1 MAFLFNLER
10 SAFTLDIERRG
21 CVAFNTSLNNI
32 TEKRTRL
39 RFMAV
44 RWWLGFLVCFSGAG
58 LANEWEASV
67 TTVLAGESRKH
78 FSSDMSGFYATRLF
92 SGGPLQEITYGPNG
106 DDYVTNEYLT
116 DFYFSIH
123 LAGAS
128 DVIAFVV
135 EGFPPTNRNARVFVN
150 ARGEKRRFVTDNGL
164 QDFASTKTYT
174 GPVKLSRDG
183 GVVANGAYF
192 CGPSCKGRV
201 DVWKLNSAGAYEQVV
216 NDKLISDDD
225 EIARKGYD
233 IAVSASRVASID
245 YPRSDETLVTTV
257 DFYDLVDGQ
266 LLTGPS
272 DSLTLAKAQFGEHD
286 SQFGMSMSDDGD
298 VVAITMKPTRDY
310 PATPSAYG
318 GVAVFRNISTCVL
331 ACGWVQKGQTIDPS
345 ASLAAYADWALD
357 PPRLSVALS
366 ANGDS
371 LALLNPAD
379 CYDDE
384 DDLITPCSEG
394 IITVWD
400 FDAPSVKWVER
411 QGDSLPIVLPLID
424 PDSQM
429 TRIKFNESAGLI
441 GTTLGRQDYGNSAQ
455 SLVRVS
461 LEEVSTG
468 GLPIWLLWRAS
479 Q

>member
-1 MAFLFNLER
+1 MSN
-10 SAFTLDIERRG
+10 
-21 CVAFNTSLNNI
+21 
-32 TEKRTRL
+32 
-39 RFMAV
+39 
-44 RWWLGFLVCFSGAG
+44 RWWLGLLMCFSGAG
-58 LANEWEASV
+58 LASDWDAKV

-78 FSSDMSGFYATRLF
+78 FSSDVSGFYATRSVAGNPAF
-92 SGGPLQEITYGPNG
+92 QEIAYGPHG
-106 DDYVTNEYLT
+106 DDYVTNY
-116 DFYFSIH
+116 YFTTRYRNID
-123 LAGAS
+123 LAGDS

-135 EGFPPTNRNARVFVN
+135 EDTPSSNYAARLYVN
-150 ARGEKRRFVTDNGL
+150 ARGVIRNFVTEDTSS
-164 QDFASTKTYT
+164 QAWAQTKAYI
-174 GPVKLSRDG
+174 GPLKLSRDG
-183 GVVANGAYF
+183 TVVVNSSF
-192 CGPSCKGRV
+192 VCGDGCKGQV
-201 DVWKLNSAGAYEQVV
+201 DVWKLNDAGEYEQVV
-216 NDKLISDDD
+216 KEKLISDEI
-225 EIARKGYD
+225 EIARIGYD
-233 IAVSASRVASID
+233 VAVSASRMASID
-245 YPRSDETLVTTV
+245 NPRSDETLVTTV

-272 DSLTLAKAQFGEHD
+272 DSLTLAKAQFGEHN

-298 VVAITMKPTRDY
+298 VVAITMNPTRDY

-461 LEEVSTG
+461 LEEVPTG
-468 GLPIWLLWRAS
+468 GLPIWLLWEAS

>member
-1 MAFLFNLER
+1 MGA
-10 SAFTLDIERRG
+10 
-21 CVAFNTSLNNI
+21 
-32 TEKRTRL
+32 KRTNNRSL
-39 RFMAV
+39 RE
-44 RWWLGFLVCFSGAG
+44 LGS
-58 LANEWEASV
+58 
-67 TTVLAGESRKH
+67 
-78 FSSDMSGFYATRLF
+78 
-92 SGGPLQEITYGPNG
+92 
-106 DDYVTNEYLT
+106 
-116 DFYFSIH
+116 
-123 LAGAS
+123 
-128 DVIAFVV
+128 
-135 EGFPPTNRNARVFVN
+135 
-150 ARGEKRRFVTDNGL
+150 
-164 QDFASTKTYT
+164 
-174 GPVKLSRDG
+174 
-183 GVVANGAYF
+183 
-192 CGPSCKGRV
+192 
-201 DVWKLNSAGAYEQVV
+201 
-216 NDKLISDDD
+216 
-225 EIARKGYD
+225 
-233 IAVSASRVASID
+233 
-245 YPRSDETLVTTV
+245 
-257 DFYDLVDGQ
+257 
-266 LLTGPS
+266 
-272 DSLTLAKAQFGEHD
+272 
-286 SQFGMSMSDDGD
+286 
-298 VVAITMKPTRDY
+298 
-310 PATPSAYG
+310 
-318 GVAVFRNISTCVL
+318 
-331 ACGWVQKGQTIDPS
+331 
-345 ASLAAYADWALD
+345 YADWALD

>member
-1 MAFLFNLER
+1 M
-10 SAFTLDIERRG
+10 
-21 CVAFNTSLNNI
+21 
-32 TEKRTRL
+32 
-39 RFMAV
+39 
-44 RWWLGFLVCFSGAG
+44 
-58 LANEWEASV
+58 
-67 TTVLAGESRKH
+67 
-78 FSSDMSGFYATRLF
+78 
-92 SGGPLQEITYGPNG
+92 
-106 DDYVTNEYLT
+106 
-116 DFYFSIH
+116 
-123 LAGAS
+123 
-128 DVIAFVV
+128 
-135 EGFPPTNRNARVFVN
+135 FVN
-150 ARGEKRRFVTDNGL
+150 AALSRTIL
-164 QDFASTKTYT
+164 QDFASTAYT
-174 GPVKLSRDG
+174 GPETQPRF
-183 GVVANGAYF
+183 VANGAYF

-272 DSLTLAKAQFGEHD
+272 DSLTLAKAQFGEHN

-298 VVAITMKPTRDY
+298 VVAITMNPTRDY

-384 DDLITPCSEG
+384 DDLITPCSHHNG
-394 IITVWD
+394 VGLRCTV
-400 FDAPSVKWVER
+400 R
-411 QGDSLPIVLPLID
+411 QVG
-424 PDSQM
+424 
-429 TRIKFNESAGLI
+429 RAAG
-441 GTTLGRQDYGNSAQ
+441 R
-455 SLVRVS
+455 
-461 LEEVSTG
+461 
-468 GLPIWLLWRAS
+468 
-479 Q
+479 